1 MNEKT
6 QYDNLNNVLELG
18 TQIIVQVQFD
28 HRSFKDEISMD
39 IMDRFSMVKEYTSK
53 DEQNNIEVGRTGIIR
68 GAATG

>member
-1 MNEKT
+1 MS
-6 QYDNLNNVLELG
+6 
-18 TQIIVQVQFD
+18 
-28 HRSFKDEISMD
+28 SFKDEISMD